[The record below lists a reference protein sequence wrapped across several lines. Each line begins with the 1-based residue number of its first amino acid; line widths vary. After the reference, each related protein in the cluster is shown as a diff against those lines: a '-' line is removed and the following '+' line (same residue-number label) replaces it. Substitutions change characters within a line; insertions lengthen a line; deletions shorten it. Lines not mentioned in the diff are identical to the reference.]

1 MGEEER
7 ERERERRC
15 KPFGHGGFRGQ
26 KKMRFRVARRFLRW
40 VLGMET
46 RRGRLAISGCPAL
59 ATDHWSC
66 RVLRDLQKNR
76 DRE

>member
-7 ERERERRC
+7 ESV
-15 KPFGHGGFRGQ
+15 
-26 KKMRFRVARRFLRW
+26 VASPLDTEVSEARKDEIQSSKTLLRW

-66 RVLRDLQKNR
+66 RVLRGLQKNR